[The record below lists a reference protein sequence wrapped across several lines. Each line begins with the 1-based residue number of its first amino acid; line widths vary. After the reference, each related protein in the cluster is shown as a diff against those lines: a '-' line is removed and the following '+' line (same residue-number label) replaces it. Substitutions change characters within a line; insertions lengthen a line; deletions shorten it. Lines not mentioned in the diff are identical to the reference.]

1 MKPKIAAPSAAV
13 RTVSETDDVRLIEG
27 LAYPF
32 KGRDTYGTFFS
43 ARTNFRWD
51 LFPDVVPGA
60 TRAEDEAKFIRPN
73 TFHHGFDPEIGLA
86 RIGGWSPVRMD
97 ADGIWVQ
104 AQIDKRGDY
113 YATRI
118 GPLLDAGALGLS
130 GGSAEHSVRIDN
142 HTGEVLDWPAY
153 ELALTPVESNPLAQ
167 IATRAAD
174 TGDSLRIVAAL
185 ANRPLDAVIEAPKAI
200 RYSPS
205 AWDASA
211 AAYVLSSLLDILGDE
226 ADETEQAGFL
236 RAAIA
241 SVQQFIGAEAAE
253 IGTPEDAAEAVDDST
268 TISETITVSAWQSGV
283 RSADL
288 DRLRAAAITIS
299 SILSRSGAASARSGE
314 DLPAFRVTA
323 DPERPDLVLSEM
335 ATRAART
342 AADEAVRRL
351 TG

>member
-51 LFPDVVPGA
+51 LFPDVIPGA
-60 TRAEDEAKFIRPN
+60 TRAEDDAKFIRPN
-73 TFHHGFDPEIGLA
+73 TFHHGFDPEIGLI
-86 RIGGWSPVRMD
+86 RIGGWSPIRMD
-97 ADGIWVQ
+97 ADGVWVR
-104 AQIDKRGDY
+104 AQIDKRNDY

-142 HTGEVLDWPAY
+142 RSGEVLDWPAY

-185 ANRPLDAVIEAPKAI
+185 ANRPLDATIQTAV

-226 ADETEQAGFL
+226 ADDTEQAGFL

-253 IGTPEDAAEAVDDST
+253 IGTPEDAAEAVEDST
-268 TISETITVSAWQSGV
+268 TISETITVSAWQAGV

-288 DRLRAAAITIS
+288 DRLRAAATTIT

-314 DLPAFRVTA
+314 DLPAFRLTA
-323 DPERPDLVLSEM
+323 EPERSDLVLSEM
-335 ATRAART
+335 ATRAAQS
-342 AADEAVRRL
+342 AASEAVRRL